1 MMLDYINEAFK
12 SLDLLT
18 EDVFKADSEGIN
30 ELSDFIEDDE
40 AEETISIIDMDAETE
55 DDLQDSYV
63 GKVIVD
69 CNVCHSHVF
78 KNKEDIK
85 LDDDGV
91 VDIEEDCPYCGDNNG
106 FVIIGEIHEFN
117 PDSDTEESTDK
128 QSEVAEETA
137 EVDEVTGESEEVNES
152 LTEAIKEDVDPNV
165 FAELQEYA
173 EDADDMFISHD
184 SEYADYID
192 ELYMKAVEKLK
203 KEFRDLFIE
212 PSIQGTAGSVFANYN
227 ADDGVHETS
236 WEFENELEFLDE
248 IILSSTSE
256 EDYIDKIV
264 EYLRNKLN
272 AASVVEEDEGVVEVD
287 ESLNEE
293 SNMSKLK
300 SRYPELSGAASE
312 KLEES
317 FNNVS
322 IETDDQKMT
331 MTSEDNGKVIVT
343 TEPTTAESTEGEVI
357 APVSSETEEE
367 IIDANAEVVD
377 EPVEEE
383 TPSEEELDFDFDE
396 VDEDSMSE
404 LGESYLKRVYE
415 NVDSFKLTSCSTT
428 PTQLVLEG
436 LITFKSGVKKNTGF
450 IFEAKDATKDG
461 KLRFIGENAHLCRGR
476 KAFTLVGSMSA
487 KKLMCESFTYNYRAK
502 NADGKSTRVYG
513 KVTKSK

>member
-30 ELSDFIEDDE
+30 ELSDFINDDE

-91 VDIEEDCPYCGDNNG
+91 VNIEKDCPYCGDNNG

-117 PDSDTEESTDK
+117 PK
-128 QSEVAEETA
+128 
-137 EVDEVTGESEEVNES
+137 SEEE
-152 LTEAIKEDVDPNV
+152 
-165 FAELQEYA
+165 
-173 EDADDMFISHD
+173 
-184 SEYADYID
+184 
-192 ELYMKAVEKLK
+192 VE
-203 KEFRDLFIE
+203 
-212 PSIQGTAGSVFANYN
+212 N
-227 ADDGVHETS
+227 
-236 WEFENELEFLDE
+236 
-248 IILSSTSE
+248 SE
-256 EDYIDKIV
+256 EEI
-264 EYLRNKLN
+264 EN
-272 AASVVEEDEGVVEVD
+272 SEEEIEEINDSIE
-287 ESLNEE
+287 ESLNLDPSIAARFTKPQLDSLTAEEIKILKSHDREAINKIIAKYNLETNKENLIEAAPRKYKPSTIRLLKMIGSPLADGLEE
-293 SNMSKLK
+293 S
-300 SRYPELSGAASE
+300 
-312 KLEES
+312 LEES
-317 FNNVS
+317 FKNVS
-322 IETDDQKMT
+322 LETEDQIMT
-331 MTSEDNGKVIVT
+331 MTSEDNGKVTVT
-343 TEPTTAESTEGEVI
+343 TEPTTTEATEGEVI
-357 APVSSETEEE
+357 TPVSSETEEE
-367 IIDANAEVVD
+367 IIDANAEVID
-377 EPVEEE
+377 EPFEEE
-383 TPSEEELDFDFDE
+383 TPAEEEVDFDFEE

-450 IFEAKDATKDG
+450 IFEAKDATRDG

-476 KAFTLVGSMSA
+476 KAFTLVGSMND